1 MEIALGWAQW
11 RRAGPEPKVATMAA
25 QSDEFCTDEE
35 AEAMLA
41 PALQTIT
48 DYYEA
53 RSIFQVP
60 KSPFHRFAPTPRLA
74 TLSGHHNHPA
84 PAAGAPG

>member
-1 MEIALGWAQW
+1 MEIESIACGSDDDAPQ
-11 RRAGPEPKVATMAA
+11 EPKVATMAA

-53 RSIFQVP
+53 RSIFQVI
-60 KSPFHRFAPTPRLA
+60 
-74 TLSGHHNHPA
+74 
-84 PAAGAPG
+84 